1 RPPERSRR
9 RMSAHRRAPLPGAHT
24 IARALVLTAAATTAL
39 GVTAGGSAYG
49 APGAPAE
56 PAERTADVK
65 ARVDRLYDEA
75 EQASEQANAAEEAQH
90 RLQAE
95 AAALQDQVAR
105 GQDEINRLTADLAR
119 TAAAEY
125 RSGGLDPTVRL
136 MLDSDPAGYL
146 TRARA
151 LDQAAVRQSDT
162 LREVAE
168 RRRRLDQRREEATGT
183 LAELEG
189 VRRSLAD
196 TKERI
201 RCRLADAQQLLGGL
215 SFAERARLAADDARD
230 AERRATRGTDRL
242 DLGDQPPSSDRAAAA
257 LAAAISRIGSPYV
270 YGSTGPGAFDCS
282 GLMYWAWRQAG
293 VTLPRTSQAQAYAG
307 RRISL
312 SEARPGDLV
321 IFFKD
326 MHHVGMYAGG
336 GVVVHAPHPGA
347 PVRYE
352 SVSAMPVSGVV
363 RV

>member
-1 RPPERSRR
+1 
-9 RMSAHRRAPLPGAHT
+9 MTAHLRAHLPGART

-39 GVTAGGSAYG
+39 GATVGGSAYG
-49 APGAPAE
+49 APEAPAD
-56 PAERTADVK
+56 PAGRTADVQ

-75 EQASEQANAAEEAQH
+75 EQSSERADAAQAQQQ

-95 AAALQDQVAR
+95 ADALQDQLAR
-105 GQDEINRLTADLAR
+105 GQDEINRLTADLAL

-151 LDQAAVRQSDT
+151 LDQAAGRQSDL
-162 LREVAE
+162 LREVAD
-168 RRRRLDQRREEATGT
+168 RRRRLDQRRAEATGK
-183 LAELEG
+183 LAALEE

-196 TKERI
+196 SKEQI
-201 RCRLADAQQLLGGL
+201 RLRLVAAQKLLGGL
-215 SFAERARLAADDARD
+215 SADERARLVADDARA
-230 AERRATRGTDRL
+230 AELRATRGTDRL
-242 DLGDQPPSSDRAAAA
+242 DLGDRPPSSDRAAAA

-282 GLMYWAWRQAG
+282 GLMYWSWRQAG
-293 VTLPRTSQAQAYAG
+293 VTLPRTSQAQAFAG
-307 RRISL
+307 RRVSL

-347 PVRYE
+347 PVRFE